1 MNMKGSNRKMFRKPG
16 AARRAVGI
24 LASSPEL
31 AGEVTRRGDDQPV
44 QRFNL
49 GGLAEMIGYNPGYT
63 EEGQAVPGFGGFY
76 QRLSGISDP
85 ARAREQSGLDLMRLG
100 ARIAGGQSTRTA
112 ENVASALTETL
123 GEVQKRRQTE
133 FTNELA
139 MAQLEDA
146 REKQEQ
152 AKQLAALKRRTDV
165 VQPLADELAVVGA
178 SIDPESGFIRYGGE
192 LYSGID
198 TAIAA
203 MSDKDKATFQ
213 QGLQKSAR
221 LTEGQEARRLQYDPD
236 PTTFGR
242 AMSAVI
248 SELGGA
254 PDSSSER
261 KAVAAE
267 ARKAAAARGFR
278 VIEGKSATDVMFFD
292 DATQTL
298 YDIYGVPATRTE

>member
-112 ENVASALTETL
+112 ENVANALTETL

-146 REKQEQ
+146 REKQER
-152 AKQLAALKRRTDV
+152 AAQLAALKRRTDV
-165 VQPLADELAVVGA
+165 VQPLVDELAAVGA
-178 SIDPESGFIRYGGE
+178 SIDPETGFVRYGGE

-203 MSDKDKATFQ
+203 MSDKDKAIFQ
-213 QGLQKSAR
+213 QGLQKSRRA
-221 LTEGQEARRLQYDPD
+221 TEGEVVRELQYDSD
-236 PTTFGR
+236 LETFGE
-242 AMSAVI
+242 AMSAVMVK
-248 SELGGA
+248 LGM
-254 PDSSSER
+254 PKDLSER
-261 KAVAAE
+261 KIFAAE
-267 ARKAAAARGFR
+267 ARKAAAARGLR
-278 VIEGKSATDVMFFD
+278 VMEGTSGANVLFQDP
-292 DATQTL
+292 ATQTV
-298 YDIYGVPATRTE
+298 YDIYGVPVSRVE